1 MLARLA
7 SLLMMVFAMTFASPA
22 LAQSAAKIGVV
33 DFQSAIQQTKEG
45 QAAQKKLDTAYQQ
58 KKTAIAAMETQLR
71 QMQSDYEKQASIL
84 ADSAR
89 KAKEQ
94 ELLAAQ
100 SQYQQAYQQSE
111 QEMQALYGQLMQN
124 LLDKMK
130 MICTQIGKEKGYTL
144 IIEKGAVVFS
154 TDAIDLTSELF
165 KRYDS
170 STGN

>member
-1 MLARLA
+1 MLARLTA
-7 SLLMMVFAMTFASPA
+7 LLLMVFAMTFASPA
-22 LAQSAAKIGVV
+22 MAQSAAKIGVV

-45 QAAQKKLDTAYQQ
+45 QAAQKKLDNAYQQ
-58 KKTAIAAMETQLR
+58 KKNAIAALETQLR

-154 TDAIDLTSELF
+154 TDAVDLTSELV

-170 STGN
+170 STGG

>member
-71 QMQSDYEKQASIL
+71 QMHSDYEKQASIL

-154 TDAIDLTSELF
+154 TDAIDLTSELV

>member
-45 QAAQKKLDTAYQQ
+45 QAAHKKLDTAYQQ

-154 TDAIDLTSELF
+154 TDAIDLTSELV

>member
-22 LAQSAAKIGVV
+22 LTQSAAKIGVV

-130 MICTQIGKEKGYTL
+130 MICTQIGMPALRVSGLYLALVTL
-144 IIEKGAVVFS
+144 MLAAGVE
-154 TDAIDLTSELF
+154 TLELG

>member
-58 KKTAIAAMETQLR
+58 KKTAI
-71 QMQSDYEKQASIL
+71 DYKKQASIL

-154 TDAIDLTSELF
+154 TDAIDLTSELV

>member
-7 SLLMMVFAMTFASPA
+7 ALLMMVFAMTFASPA
-22 LAQSAAKIGVV
+22 LAQATAKIGVV

-58 KKTAIAAMETQLR
+58 KKTAIAALENQLR
-71 QMQSDYEKQASIL
+71 QMQPDYEKQASIL

-130 MICTQIGKEKGYTL
+130 MQ
-144 IIEKGAVVFS
+144 F
-154 TDAIDLTSELF
+154 
-165 KRYDS
+165 
-170 STGN
+170 

>member
-1 MLARLA
+1 MLARLTA
-7 SLLMMVFAMTFASPA
+7 LLLMVFAMAFASPA
-22 LAQSAAKIGVV
+22 MAQSASKIGVV
-33 DFQSAIQQTKEG
+33 DFQAAIQQTKEG
-45 QAAQKKLDTAYQQ
+45 QAAQKKLDAAYQQ
-58 KKTAIAAMETQLR
+58 KKQQIAQLETQLR

-94 ELLAAQ
+94 ELMSAQ
-100 SQYQQAYQQSE
+100 AQYQQAYQQSE
-111 QEMQALYGQLMQN
+111 QEMQALYSQLMQN

-154 TDAIDLTSELF
+154 TDAIDLTSELV
-165 KRYDS
+165 KRYDA

>member
-130 MICTQIGKEKGYTL
+130 MIATHRPGCG
-144 IIEKGAVVFS
+144 
-154 TDAIDLTSELF
+154 
-165 KRYDS
+165 
-170 STGN
+170 TGRA

>member
-154 TDAIDLTSELF
+154 TDAIDLTSELV

-170 STGN
+170 STEN

>member
-154 TDAIDLTSELF
+154 TDAIDLTSELV

>member
-45 QAAQKKLDTAYQQ
+45 QAALKKLDTAYQQ

-154 TDAIDLTSELF
+154 TDAIDLTSELV

>member
-1 MLARLA
+1 MLSRFAA
-7 SLLMMVFAMTFASPA
+7 LLMMVFAMAFGSPA
-22 LAQSAAKIGVV
+22 MAQSASKIGVV
-33 DFQSAIQQTKEG
+33 DFQAAIQQTKEG
-45 QAAQKKLDTAYQQ
+45 QAAQKKLDAAYQQ
-58 KKTAIAAMETQLR
+58 KKTAIAAMENQLR

-94 ELLAAQ
+94 ELMSAQ
-100 SQYQQAYQQSE
+100 AQYQQAYQQSE

-154 TDAIDLTSELF
+154 TDAIDLTAELV

>member
-22 LAQSAAKIGVV
+22 LAQATAKIGVV

-154 TDAIDLTSELF
+154 TDAIDLTSELV